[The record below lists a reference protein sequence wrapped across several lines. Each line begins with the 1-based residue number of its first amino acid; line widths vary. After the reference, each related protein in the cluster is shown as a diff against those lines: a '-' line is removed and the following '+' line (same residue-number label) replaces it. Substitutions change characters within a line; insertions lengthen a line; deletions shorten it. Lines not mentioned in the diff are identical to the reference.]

1 MRRPS
6 SYLLALLLLA
16 LALTPTLQAPAQEGD
31 SFSFSGD
38 ETSIVLAEGR
48 ERTRL
53 VGNARVVSDATTIE
67 AGEIELY
74 GEDFRYVLCT
84 GGVNVV
90 DEEND
95 LYFSSGELFYDRE
108 SELTRAR
115 YRVVLEDRENE
126 IVVKG
131 GFVETRENGAYVQ
144 AQIGVRILRDD
155 LTARSEFVRY
165 DRDRN
170 VLELSGYP
178 VVFWKG
184 DEYRAS
190 RISIDLDRDE
200 IELEGGVEGTVTS
213 DEEDEET
220 ESAETGA
227 AGGETESAETGAA
240 DGETESAETGA
251 AGGETDPA
259 EPAAADGQPVPTNG
273 SGAGG
278 SGVEGEDEPGGA
290 GATNTPGDGES

>member
-1 MRRPS
+1 M
-6 SYLLALLLLA
+6 
-16 LALTPTLQAPAQEGD
+16 
-31 SFSFSGD
+31 
-38 ETSIVLAEGR
+38 
-48 ERTRL
+48 
-53 VGNARVVSDATTIE
+53 
-67 AGEIELY
+67 
-74 GEDFRYVLCT
+74 
-84 GGVNVV
+84 
-90 DEEND
+90 
-95 LYFSSGELFYDRE
+95 
-108 SELTRAR
+108 
-115 YRVVLEDRENE
+115 
-126 IVVKG
+126 
-131 GFVETRENGAYVQ
+131 ETRENGAYVQ

-227 AGGETESAETGAA
+227 AGGETDSAETGAADVETESAETGAA
-240 DGETESAETGA
+240 DGET
-251 AGGETDPA
+251 DPA
-259 EPAAADGQPVPTNG
+259 ESAAADGQPVPTNG

>member
-1 MRRPS
+1 MRHLS
-6 SYLLALLLLA
+6 SLSARQMRVRLLLPLLFLTFA
-16 LALTPTLQAPAQEGD
+16 LVSAPRATAQAED

-53 VGNARVVSDATTIE
+53 LGNARVVSDATTIE

-84 GGVNVV
+84 GGVSVV
-90 DEEND
+90 DAENE
-95 LYFSSGELFYDRE
+95 LYFTSGELFYDRE

-115 YRVVLEDRENE
+115 YRVVLEDRQNE

-165 DRDRN
+165 DRNRN

-200 IELEGGVEGTVTS
+200 INLEGGVEGTVTTES
-213 DEEDEET
+213 EDEE
-220 ESAETGA
+220 E
-227 AGGETESAETGAA
+227 
-240 DGETESAETGA
+240 
-251 AGGETDPA
+251 
-259 EPAAADGQPVPTNG
+259 EPAAA
-273 SGAGG
+273 GAP
-278 SGVEGEDEPGGA
+278 EGDAETASGGA
-290 GATNTPGDGES
+290 GENGAGNGLEGSEAEGSDAEGPALPERSPGEGES

>member
-1 MRRPS
+1 MFSLSARLRRSPAIQGGERGF
-6 SYLLALLLLA
+6 LFLAIVLS
-16 LALTPTLQAPAQEGD
+16 LTAAAQLPGQSPE

-53 VGNARVVSDATTIE
+53 VGNARVVSEATTIE

-84 GGVNVV
+84 GGVAVV
-90 DEEND
+90 DEENE

-108 SELTRAR
+108 TELTRAR

-165 DRDRN
+165 NRDLNR
-170 VLELSGYP
+170 LELSGYP

-190 RISIDLDRDE
+190 RITIDLDRDE

-213 DEEDEET
+213 EAEEETDEE
-220 ESAETGA
+220 AEGSSEAMEGGA
-227 AGGETESAETGAA
+227 AGSGPSEEDDSSGEE
-240 DGETESAETGA
+240 
-251 AGGETDPA
+251 
-259 EPAAADGQPVPTNG
+259 
-273 SGAGG
+273 
-278 SGVEGEDEPGGA
+278 GA
-290 GATNTPGDGES
+290 GAEGGEGSSDG

>member
-1 MRRPS
+1 MWRPS
-6 SYLLALLLLA
+6 SDLVALLLLA
-16 LALTPTLQAPAQEGD
+16 LALMPTLQAPAQEGD

-84 GGVNVV
+84 GGVTVV

-190 RISIDLDRDE
+190 RIGIDLDRDE

-213 DEEDEET
+213 DEEDEEADAPEGADAPDTADT
-220 ESAETGA
+220 ETEEAGAETD
-227 AGGETESAETGAA
+227 TT
-240 DGETESAETGA
+240 
-251 AGGETDPA
+251 
-259 EPAAADGQPVPTNG
+259 EPAAA
-273 SGAGG
+273 
-278 SGVEGEDEPGGA
+278 EGENEPGGA
-290 GATNTPGDGES
+290 GGTNTPGDGES

>member
-1 MRRPS
+1 MFSLKAPVRRS
-6 SYLLALLLLA
+6 SESRIRLRGILLLGAFLS
-16 LALTPTLQAPAQEGD
+16 LLVVVQLPAQSPE

-84 GGVNVV
+84 GGVSVV
-90 DEEND
+90 DEENE

-108 SELTRAR
+108 TELTRAR
-115 YRVVLEDRENE
+115 YQVVLEDRENE

-165 DRDRN
+165 NRDLNR
-170 VLELSGYP
+170 LELSGYP

-190 RISIDLDRDE
+190 RITIDLDRDE

-213 DEEDEET
+213 EEDPDEDAEESSEVEQGADGT
-220 ESAETGA
+220 AGPGEGNASPEEDGADAEGD
-227 AGGETESAETGAA
+227 GGE
-240 DGETESAETGA
+240 
-251 AGGETDPA
+251 
-259 EPAAADGQPVPTNG
+259 G
-273 SGAGG
+273 SGDA
-278 SGVEGEDEPGGA
+278 
-290 GATNTPGDGES
+290 

>member
-1 MRRPS
+1 MWRRSLSLP
-6 SYLLALLLLA
+6 LLLSLA
-16 LALTPTLQAPAQEGD
+16 LALVSTFHGWTQESD

-53 VGNARVVSDATTIE
+53 VGNARVVSDATTIQ

-74 GEDFRYVLCT
+74 GKDFRYVLCT
-84 GGVNVV
+84 GGVTVV

-95 LYFSSGELFYDRE
+95 LHFSSGELFYDRD

-131 GFVETRENGAYVQ
+131 GFVETRENGTYLQ

-165 DRDRN
+165 DRERN
-170 VLELSGYP
+170 FLELSGYP

-200 IELEGGVEGTVTS
+200 IDLEGGVEGTVTS
-213 DEEDEET
+213 DDDDE
-220 ESAETGA
+220 AEAEAEGA
-227 AGGETESAETGAA
+227 S
-240 DGETESAETGA
+240 
-251 AGGETDPA
+251 
-259 EPAAADGQPVPTNG
+259 EPG
-273 SGAGG
+273 SG
-278 SGVEGEDEPGGA
+278 EGEE
-290 GATNTPGDGES
+290 

>member
-227 AGGETESAETGAA
+227 AGGETDSAEPGAADAETDTAETGAA
-240 DGETESAETGA
+240 D
-251 AGGETDPA
+251 GETDPA

>member
-1 MRRPS
+1 VRRALS
-6 SYLLALLLLA
+6 LALLLLLSA
-16 LALTPTLQAPAQEGD
+16 AGLAAQSPE

-53 VGNARVVSDATTIE
+53 IGNARVVSDATTIE

-74 GEDFRYVLCT
+74 GEDFRYVLCS
-84 GGVNVV
+84 GGVSVV
-90 DEEND
+90 DEENN

-108 SELTRAR
+108 TELTRAR

-165 DRDRN
+165 NRDLNR
-170 VLELSGYP
+170 LELSGYP
-178 VVFWKG
+178 VVFWQG

-190 RISIDLDRDE
+190 RITIDLDRDE

-213 DEEDEET
+213 DEESEDASQEATAPGDEAAT
-220 ESAETGA
+220 EGQS
-227 AGGETESAETGAA
+227 
-240 DGETESAETGA
+240 
-251 AGGETDPA
+251 
-259 EPAAADGQPVPTNG
+259 EPEENDR
-273 SGAGG
+273 SGG
-278 SGVEGEDEPGGA
+278 SDEGDS
-290 GATNTPGDGES
+290 TDGDGEEEAAD